1 MEPVFVPV
9 RHHSPACARLVRA
22 MVEQLSPSRVLVEGP
37 SDYMRH
43 AELLLDHQLPIAIYT
58 FVRSAE
64 GRSGAYYPFCEYSPE
79 WQVIRAAGER
89 GIPFEFIDLPWRE
102 RAMRDVA
109 PASSYGD
116 GPMRQAR
123 LVTRLCEEL
132 GVTGF
137 DALWDT
143 LFEIDPD
150 VPHAALL
157 KRLRTFCDEL
167 RATDEA
173 CGAVRASDVQREA
186 FMRERIA
193 DARAAW
199 KPGDGPLL
207 VVTGGYHT
215 PALERGDA
223 ALALARTLHEPSEA
237 HQDDE
242 GDDGEADAD
251 EGDAMDD
258 TEELGIALTPYSFE
272 RLDGQ
277 TGYAA
282 GMPSP
287 GFYQALWRGADPLHL
302 AVRALRE
309 RKQGVST
316 ADLIAADALARSL
329 AALRGHARV
338 FRTDV
343 LDGVRLALVK
353 DAMDG
358 ARHPVLDAVL
368 AAFRGNA
375 RGRLADGTE
384 RPPLVHDVER
394 TLRDE
399 KLLPEPVARS
409 VDLRLLRPD
418 ERRASSVLHRVACLR
433 LRGIALTEGTDFA
446 TRADLADPSERWTLH
461 WTPEFEGDLIEASL
475 YGSTLREASLE
486 RLRERAE
493 QATRD
498 AETAAL
504 LCLEAAQADLGE
516 LGEPLFASLVTLL
529 REEGDFARLSRAL
542 GHLLYLVRFD
552 EALGSAGDAR
562 YAALLVEAYER
573 GIWLLAATST
583 GAPDVLEGVAH
594 LVDARQRCAETLPL
608 PPLVDILFMV
618 LDDPARHAALRGA
631 AAGALY
637 ALGSDSGAAIA
648 DRLGAFALPTQLGD
662 FLSGVFTL
670 AREVVRVDP
679 SLMQRLD
686 ELLLAFSDDDFLAAL
701 PALRLAF
708 SFFPPREKHHLID
721 GLMRRVGDMGAPLE
735 ALAVTADAAADAMR
749 LERSL
754 IAELRAHGVS
764 HFDTHGVSP
773 VDEGQP

>member
-22 MVEQLSPSRVLVEGP
+22 MVERLAPSRVLVEGP
-37 SDYMRH
+37 SDFTRH
-43 AELLLDHQLPIAIYT
+43 AELLLEHQLPIAIYT
-58 FVRSAE
+58 FVRNAE

-79 WQVIRAAGER
+79 WQAIRAAGER
-89 GIPFEFIDLPWRE
+89 GIPFEFIDLPWRA
-102 RAMRDVA
+102 RAMRGES
-109 PASSYGD
+109 PQSSYGD

-123 LVTRLCEEL
+123 LVTTLCEEL

-143 LFEIDPD
+143 LFEIDAG
-150 VPHAALL
+150 VPHDALL

-173 CGAVRASDVQREA
+173 CDAVRASDITREA
-186 FMRERIA
+186 FMRARIA
-193 DARAAW
+193 DAQAQR

-215 PALERGDA
+215 PALERAVVTLAVDA
-223 ALALARTLHEPSEA
+223 APEEPREV
-237 HQDDE
+237 DE
-242 GDDGEADAD
+242 
-251 EGDAMDD
+251 

-287 GFYQALWRGADPLHL
+287 GFYQALWRGAEPLHI
-302 AVRALRE
+302 AVTALRE
-309 RKQGVST
+309 RKQAVST

-358 ARHPVLDAVL
+358 SRHPVLDAVL
-368 AAFRGNA
+368 AAFRGTA
-375 RGRLADGTE
+375 RGRLAEGTE

-394 TLRDE
+394 ALHHE
-399 KLLPEPVARS
+399 KLFPEPVARS
-409 VDLRLLRPD
+409 VELRLLRPD

-433 LRGIALTEGTDFA
+433 LRGIALTEGTNFA
-446 TRADLADPSERWTLH
+446 TRADLADPFERWTLH
-461 WTPEFEGDLIEASL
+461 WTPDFEGDVIEASL

-552 EALGSAGDAR
+552 EALGSAGDPR

-573 GIWLLAATST
+573 GIWLLAATSA

-608 PPLVDILFMV
+608 PPLLDILWMV
-618 LDDPARHAALRGA
+618 VDDPARHAALRGA

-648 DRLGAFALPTQLGD
+648 DRLGAFALPTHLGD

-679 SLMQRLD
+679 SLMLRLD

-708 SFFPPREKHHLID
+708 SFFPPREKHYLID
-721 GLMRRVGDMGAPLE
+721 GLMRRVGDLGAPLE
-735 ALAVTADAAADAMR
+735 ALAVTADAAAHAMR

-754 IAELRAHGVS
+754 IAELREHGVS
-764 HFDTHGVSP
+764 LFDVSE
-773 VDEGQP
+773 DAS